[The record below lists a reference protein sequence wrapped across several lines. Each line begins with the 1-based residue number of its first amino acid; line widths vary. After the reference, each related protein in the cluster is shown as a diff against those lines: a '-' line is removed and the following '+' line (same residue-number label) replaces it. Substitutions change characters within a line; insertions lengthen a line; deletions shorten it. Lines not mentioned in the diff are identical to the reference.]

1 MKTPELTCEKCFEDF
16 QESLEELSTLVKDS
30 DKHEL
35 NAAHQKRLIRSF
47 EVTHELAIQTI
58 SEFFRKNRKTVF
70 SGSRD
75 ATIEAFNEDLIDDG
89 KAWLDM
95 IIDRIKYNPLYPED
109 FDQEFL
115 VNIRK
120 KYYRLLL
127 NFERKMKEKL
137 D

>member
-16 QESLEELSTLVKDS
+16 KESMEELVSLVKDAENHQLDS
-30 DKHEL
+30 RR
-35 NAAHQKRLIRSF
+35 QKRLIRSF
-47 EVTHELAIQTI
+47 EVTHELAINTI
-58 SEFFRKNRKTVF
+58 GEYFRKNRNTTF

-75 ATIEAFNEDLIDDG
+75 ATIEAFNENLIDDG
-89 KAWLDM
+89 KGWLDM

-109 FDQEFL
+109 FDTEL
-115 VNIRK
+115 ISNIRK

-127 NFERKMKEKL
+127 NFERIMQEKL